1 MFTVSRVSDA
11 LGVDWADL
19 VEESKRC
26 IPNVVD
32 EGLGIRKRWSA
43 ASVFARIGLSEKYV
57 GKDLFSEIQKDL
69 LNVTDSSGKFTGSF
83 V

>member
-19 VEESKRC
+19 VGESKRR
-26 IPNVVD
+26 IPNMVD

-43 ASVFARIGLSEKYV
+43 ESVFARIGLSEKYV
-57 GKDLFSEIQKDL
+57 GKNLFSEIQKDL
-69 LNVTDSSGKFTGSF
+69 LNVTGLSGELTGSF